1 MTSTLAMVFLAMT
14 LKGQAMKGKI
24 NKDCIKLE
32 SSCSSKAIISK
43 TKRQP
48 TEWGKIFASHLSDKG
63 LISKIGKELIQLNGK
78 ITSQWKKWTEDLTF
92 FPKKAYRWPTDT

>member
-1 MTSTLAMVFLAMT
+1 MTKITAIFFPFDLSPRAIERKT
-14 LKGQAMKGKI
+14 KI
-24 NKDCIKLE
+24 NKLDLNKHKSFCTAQTTI
-32 SSCSSKAIISK
+32 A
-43 TKRQP
+43 KRQP